1 MRKLASPTP
10 ATCSINSTLCL
21 ICGSPVIGW
30 TYGATTCTGNLRFV
44 RYYSLEEHV
53 ILIPELLSFISLMTC
68 DHAVLLQKCNF
79 SAEKLCENVIT

>member
-1 MRKLASPTP
+1 VVLQLLDGLMVPPL
-10 ATCSINSTLCL
+10 
-21 ICGSPVIGW
+21 G
-30 TYGATTCTGNLRFV
+30 TGNIRFV